1 MTKSLKEKIH
11 DELLERIIKNQYA
24 MNEFLKEGSIAKE
37 FGVSKAP
44 VREALIQL
52 CNENIIRNIPRSGY
66 QIVQLTERDIREA
79 TQFRIILEVEG
90 LKLAARNIKE
100 QHIKELREMT
110 EYTEYIKH
118 GTVIGLEE
126 WWNNNVKFHIRLNS
140 FSTVIGLEEWWNN
153 NVKFHIRLNSF
164 SNNSLLTDS
173 LIRTVHLLWR
183 AVTQLFWNADPHSY
197 LSYNPSSHVPIYEAI
212 KDGDLSRAEEY
223 LRADILSI
231 LNSFSEYNKIQ
242 Y

>member
-140 FSTVIGLEEWWNN
+140 FS
-153 NVKFHIRLNSF
+153 
-164 SNNSLLTDS
+164 NNSLLTDS